1 MNEFRARL
9 DYLLKHNYIVHRIF
23 NIVVSFVLRV
33 CGKFISIDKDMVLFS
48 GLTRKYNDSPR
59 AIYEYMITRPE
70 FKHLKLVWALD
81 DPEYAEIPNNPVKI
95 KSDTWAYFKVAL
107 KAKYWIACVNIE
119 RGLHFKKKDQLYL
132 NTWHGVSF
140 NCIGNDAAGR
150 KDYDWRNV
158 DFCCYESD
166 YHRSILKRA
175 LKVRDEAFIPTGL
188 PRNDSLYGTTV
199 KEIFDLKKKIGLP
212 LNKKIIMYAPTWRDS
227 IDMGRSYEIKPPIN
241 MNYWKNELKDDYIL
255 LLRTHAYTNKLLG
268 IEFDD
273 FILDFSNYSNINDLF
288 KVSDILISDY
298 SACIGDYSILE
309 RPIICFAYDLDTYSK
324 NRGLYF
330 NPVKDMP
337 NGVQMNEYEVI
348 KLIKG
353 MDYEEQC
360 KKTRDMVKNV
370 FTYIGGHAT
379 EDCVRYMFR

>member
-1 MNEFRARL
+1 MV
-9 DYLLKHNYIVHRIF
+9 YLLIALGMCGWTQR
-23 NIVVSFVLRV
+23 LRLEK
-33 CGKFISIDKDMVLFS
+33 CG
-48 GLTRKYNDSPR
+48 
-59 AIYEYMITRPE
+59 
-70 FKHLKLVWALD
+70 
-81 DPEYAEIPNNPVKI
+81 
-95 KSDTWAYFKVAL
+95 
-107 KAKYWIACVNIE
+107 
-119 RGLHFKKKDQLYL
+119 
-132 NTWHGVSF
+132 
-140 NCIGNDAAGR
+140 
-150 KDYDWRNV
+150 
-158 DFCCYESD
+158 FCCYESD